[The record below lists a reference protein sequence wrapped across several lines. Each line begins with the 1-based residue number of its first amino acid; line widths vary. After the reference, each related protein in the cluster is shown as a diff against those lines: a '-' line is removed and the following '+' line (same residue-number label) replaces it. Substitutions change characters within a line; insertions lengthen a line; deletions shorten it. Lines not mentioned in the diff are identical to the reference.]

1 MKPTKKVK
9 KVEEKKITQDDVIEN
24 LQAQLKE
31 FSEKAEY
38 FKTMKLK
45 AEGALEILLQMKDK

>member
-1 MKPTKKVK
+1 MKKTKE
-9 KVEEKKITQDDVIEN
+9 KVEEKKLTQDEVIEN

-31 FSEKAEY
+31 FAEKAEY

>member
-1 MKPTKKVK
+1 MKPIKAVK
-9 KVEEKKITQDDVIEN
+9 KPEKKKITQDEVIEN

-31 FSEKAEY
+31 FAEKAEY